1 MTHDAPASH
10 RPAMSAPSAPATA
23 ALGLAGLLS
32 LSVAMGFGRF
42 SFTPMLPL
50 MIADGQADI
59 ASGGWIAAAN
69 YVGYLVGALTAGP
82 LARHPL
88 RMARLALGLTLLLL
102 AAMALPLGPWGW
114 AVVRTLAGAASAWAF
129 VATSVWCL
137 GALAQRSL
145 PEGPSGW
152 SSGFYAGVGI
162 GIMLTGFY
170 CMAAASAG
178 VGAASLWLQ
187 LAGLGAVLI
196 VPVMRVMRGLQASQ
210 AGGAAAAT
218 GVVSAPAAIEAHA
231 RTAKLVDR
239 PPVSAPASHAL
250 MAAGAS
256 TASAGLWSPRMRPLA
271 VAYGLFGFGYI
282 LPATFLPA
290 LARTLVPDPRLF
302 GLTWPLWGLAALLSV
317 LLAVWWLRHASR
329 LRVWAVTQALMG
341 VGALAPSLWLS
352 GWTIALSALLVG
364 GTFMVMTLAAV
375 QEARVRG
382 GATVLPR
389 MTAAFALGQI
399 VGPVLANALGHLPGL
414 DATTSMNL
422 ALQIAAASLLVSAAW
437 LAWEDRVTRPTPAR

>member
-1 MTHDAPASH
+1 
-10 RPAMSAPSAPATA
+10 MSAPAAPATA

-82 LARHPL
+82 LARDPL
-88 RMARLALGLTLLLL
+88 RMARLALGLTVLLL
-102 AAMALPLGPWGW
+102 AAMALPLGPWGC
-114 AVVRTLAGAASAWAF
+114 AMVRTLAGAASAWAF

-137 GALAQRSL
+137 GALAQRKGA
-145 PEGPSGW
+145 EGPSGW

-170 CMAAASAG
+170 CLAAASAG
-178 VGAASLWLQ
+178 VGASSLWLQ
-187 LAGLGAVLI
+187 LAGLGALLI

-210 AGGAAAAT
+210 AGDAAAAIST
-218 GVVSAPAAIEAHA
+218 HT
-231 RTAKLVDR
+231 RTATPVDR
-239 PPVSAPASHAL
+239 PPVSAPASHAH
-250 MAAGAS
+250 ASAGAP

-382 GATVLPR
+382 GAAVLPR

-414 DATTSMNL
+414 GATTAMNL
-422 ALQIAAASLLVSAAW
+422 ALQIAAASLLASAAW
-437 LAWEDRVTRPTPAR
+437 LAWEDRAFRPTPLR